1 MTNNHLLIVTGATGG
16 IGSALMLTALQHQC
30 RCCAVVRNEAKLSQM
45 ISDQQSNL
53 LMVLPYAPPS
63 TKKFKLL
70 LNQVCSVTLVS
81 CAFQIHPISH
91 IVNFGDQEIADN
103 IYDNLTIFVQL
114 VSRIALLCKQKS
126 LPLNIVNL
134 DSGAAYRA
142 IDGWSLYSAGKAYT
156 DMFLQT
162 LAVEEPWVSVVLYD
176 PGVVDTGMQ
185 EAIRNTEQNQFSQ
198 VQIFRDYYANNLLHS
213 PQIVAADIY
222 RRYVQTWCAEGLREK
237 FV

>member
-16 IGSALMLTALQHQC
+16 IGSALILTALQHQC
-30 RCCAVVRNEAKLSQM
+30 KCCAVVRNEAKLSQI
-45 ISDQQSNL
+45 ISDQESKL
-53 LMVLPYAPPS
+53 LTVLPYTPPP
-63 TKKFKLL
+63 TAELKLL
-70 LNQVCSVTLVS
+70 LNQVCFVTLVS
-81 CAFQIHPISH
+81 CAFQIQPISH
-91 IVNFGDQEIADN
+91 IVNFGDQEVEDN
-103 IYDNLTIFVQL
+103 IHDNLTIFVQL

-142 IDGWSLYSAGKAYT
+142 IDGWSLYSAGKAYA

-162 LAVEEPWVSVVLYD
+162 LAIEEPWVSVVLYD

-185 EAIRNTEQNQFSQ
+185 ETIRNAEQNQFSQ
-198 VQIFRDYYANNLLHS
+198 VKTFKEYYANNLLHS

-222 RRYVQTWCAEGLREK
+222 RRYVQTWCAESLREK
-237 FV
+237 FI